1 MAPGKKAVRIFLS
14 VLYQLFTLIRE
25 LALIYIYSEIFFFL
39 ISGTTVNWIRK
50 KIEKNKCEELKMFQI
65 KEEFYLVYIKYAF
78 DKSLNCKYLYFQY
91 LKMTIEQL
99 NTW

>member
-1 MAPGKKAVRIFLS
+1 
-14 VLYQLFTLIRE
+14 
-25 LALIYIYSEIFFFL
+25 
-39 ISGTTVNWIRK
+39 
-50 KIEKNKCEELKMFQI
+50 MFQI

-99 NTW
+99 NT